1 MSFYALERDG
11 YEYLFLDLTKR
22 DVLRRAPRDKDLEFD
37 DVMKFSQSSRPMKD
51 WWPELET
58 TLRANED
65 IVTPKE
71 PDLSIWSGGAALVL
85 YPRGYRLL
93 GEWLS
98 QFGELLPVKV
108 MNQSDPCWIFNCRAK
123 KDVDPEKSSW
133 EYVDDMPL
141 HIESIGFTE
150 SEDDPVIFKTDFDN
164 CSFLYC
170 GERFKAAVVEMGLEG
185 LSFRE
190 LP

>member
-37 DVMKFSQSSRPMKD
+37 DIMKFSQSSRPMKD

-65 IVTPKE
+65 IVSPKM

-108 MNQSDPCWIFNCRAK
+108 MNQSDPCWIFNCRTK
-123 KDVDPEKSSW
+123 KSADPEKSSW

-150 SEDDPVIFKTDFDN
+150 FEDDPVIFKTDFDN

-170 GERFKAAVVEMGLEG
+170 SERFKAAVVELGLEG
-185 LSFRE
+185 ISFRK

>member
-1 MSFYALERDG
+1 MAFYSIERDG
-11 YEYLFLDLTKR
+11 YDFLFLDLLPR
-22 DVLRRAPRDKDLEFD
+22 DVLRRAPGDKGLEFD
-37 DVMKFSQSSRPMKD
+37 DIMKFSQSSKPMKD

-65 IVTPKE
+65 IVSPKM

-123 KDVDPEKSSW
+123 KDVDPEKSSC

-150 SEDDPVIFKTDFDN
+150 FEDDPVIFKTDFDN

-170 GERFKAAVVEMGLEG
+170 GERFKAAVEEMGLEG
-185 LSFRE
+185 QSFRE
-190 LP
+190 LS

>member
-37 DVMKFSQSSRPMKD
+37 DVMKFSQSSRRMKD

-65 IVTPKE
+65 IVSPKM

-108 MNQSDPCWIFNCRAK
+108 MNQSDPCWIFNCNAK

-150 SEDDPVIFKTDFDN
+150 FEDDPVIFKTDFDN

-170 GERFKAAVVEMGLEG
+170 SERFKAAVVELGLEG
-185 LSFRE
+185 ISFRK

>member
-65 IVTPKE
+65 IVSPKM

-108 MNQSDPCWIFNCRAK
+108 MNQSDPCWIFNCCAK

-150 SEDDPVIFKTDFDN
+150 FEDDPVIFKTDFDN